1 MRGPESGEVASD
13 EVARFRDHWWWR
25 DGWGPGTRY
34 LTWHVLLDDQPE
46 LRADVRAHQDALEG
60 VEGLRAIP
68 ERWLHVTT
76 SGVGFAHEVTTSERE
91 RLVDAARRGLADVPA
106 VRGRAG
112 SAVVHPEGVL
122 LPLDVPDLVGVRET
136 LRAAADEAL
145 GADRVA
151 DRSRRFRPHVS
162 VAYADGAADAGPAR
176 IAVGGLD
183 PSSSVVVRALSLL
196 ELERDDRVYRWQV
209 LARVPLGG

>member
-1 MRGPESGEVASD
+1 MASD

-25 DGWGPGTRY
+25 DGWERGTRY

-46 LRADVRAHQDALEG
+46 LRAEVRAHQEALEG

-76 SGVGFAHEVTTSERE
+76 SGVGFAHEVTTSERD

-106 VRGRAG
+106 VRGRAR

-122 LPLDVPDLVGVRET
+122 LPLDVPDLGRVRET
-136 LRAAADEAL
+136 LRAAAAEAL
-145 GADRVA
+145 GSHRVA
-151 DRSRRFRPHVS
+151 DRSLRFQPHVS
-162 VAYADGAADAGPAR
+162 VAYADSAADAGPAR
-176 IAVGGLD
+176 VAVGGLD
-183 PSSSVVVRALSLL
+183 PSSSVVVRALTLL
-196 ELERDDRVYRWQV
+196 ELERDDRVYRWQA
-209 LARVPLGG
+209 LARVALGG

>member
-1 MRGPESGEVASD
+1 MASD

-25 DGWGPGTRY
+25 DGWRPGTRY
-34 LTWHVLLDDQPE
+34 LTWHVLLDDQLE
-46 LRADVRAHQDALEG
+46 LRAEVRAHQDALDG

-68 ERWLHVTT
+68 EHWLHVTT
-76 SGVGFAHEVTTSERE
+76 SGVGFAHEVTTSERD
-91 RLVDAARRGLADVPA
+91 RLVDAARRALAGVPA

-122 LPLDVPDLVGVRET
+122 LPLDAPDLVRVRET
-136 LRAAADEAL
+136 LRAAAAEAL
-145 GADRVA
+145 GTNRVA
-151 DRSRRFRPHVS
+151 DRSPRIRPHVS
-162 VAYADGAADAGPAR
+162 VAYADGPADAAPAR

-183 PSSSVVVRALSLL
+183 PSASVVVRALNLL

-209 LARVPLGG
+209 LARLSLGG